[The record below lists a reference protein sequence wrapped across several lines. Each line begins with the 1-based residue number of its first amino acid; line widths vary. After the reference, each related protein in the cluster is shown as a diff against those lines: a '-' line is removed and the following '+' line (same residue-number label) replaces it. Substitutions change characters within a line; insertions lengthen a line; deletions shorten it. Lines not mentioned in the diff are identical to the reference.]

1 MNWCRYGQL
10 IENSRI
16 VLNILQYVNHTKR
29 KANIVARKSTKEAL
43 NLPNEQIHVE
53 KAPLCAHDIV
63 SLECF
68 DLD

>member
-1 MNWCRYGQL
+1 M
-10 IENSRI
+10 
-16 VLNILQYVNHTKR
+16 KR
-29 KANIVARKSTKEAL
+29 KAKIVAHKSTKEAL

-68 DLD
+68 VLD